1 MTRSIGRKKKKENN
15 RMNRRDFLKTAA
27 TLAALGVVSKVA
39 GAVKQTSAGAAGKS
53 GPADLVAIRGGEPEE
68 MFDRAIR
75 ELGGMEKFVKKG
87 QTVLVKPNIGWDR
100 PVEAAANT
108 NPKLVARI
116 VRRCKEAGAKEVYV
130 FDTTCSRWDL
140 AYKSSGIAEAARKE
154 GAIVVGGDSA
164 SDKGYLEKY
173 YVDVE
178 NPNGRRLKK
187 FKWHRLVKDC
197 DVFINVPVLKHH
209 GGPGMTSAMK
219 NLMGTVSKGT
229 QRYFH
234 ANDLN
239 QCIAD
244 ICAYRKPD
252 LNVIDAYRVM
262 VKRGPRG
269 VDSSDVK
276 LLKYQ
281 LLGTD
286 IVALDTAAAA
296 VIGFD
301 YRRIGHIALG
311 EKLGLGTRNL
321 KKLNI
326 KRITV

>member
-1 MTRSIGRKKKKENN
+1 M
-15 RMNRRDFLKTAA
+15 MNRRDFLKTAA

-39 GAVKQTSAGAAGKS
+39 GAVKSPAAAAEKT
-53 GPADLVAIRGGEPEE
+53 GPADLVAIRGGEPDE
-68 MFDRAIR
+68 MFDKAIR
-75 ELGGMEKFVKKG
+75 ELGGIEKFVKKG

-116 VRRCKEAGAKEVYV
+116 IRRCKEAGAKEVYV

-140 AYKSSGIAEAARKE
+140 AYKSSGIADAARKE

-164 SDKGYLEKY
+164 SDKSYLEKN
-173 YVDVE
+173 YVDVD
-178 NPNGRRLKK
+178 NPKAKRLKK
-187 FKWHRLVKDC
+187 FKWHRLVKEC

-219 NLMGTVSKGT
+219 NLMGTVSKDT

-234 ANDLN
+234 SHDLN
-239 QCIAD
+239 QCIAE

-252 LNVIDAYRVM
+252 LTVIDAYRIM
-262 VKRGPRG
+262 TKRGPRG
-269 VDSSDVK
+269 VDQSDVK
-276 LLKYQ
+276 LMKYQ

-286 IVALDTAAAA
+286 MVALDTAAAA

-301 YRRIGHIALG
+301 PRRIGHIALG
-311 EKLGLGTRNL
+311 EKLGVGTRNL

>member
-1 MTRSIGRKKKKENN
+1 M
-15 RMNRRDFLKTAA
+15 MNRRDFLKTAA

-39 GAVKQTSAGAAGKS
+39 GAVKAPAAVAEKS
-53 GPADLVAIRGGEPEE
+53 GPVDLVAIRGGEPEE
-68 MFDRAIR
+68 MFDKAIR

-140 AYKSSGIAEAARKE
+140 AYKSSGIADAARKE
-154 GAIVVGGDSA
+154 GAIVVGCDSA
-164 SDKGYLEKY
+164 SDKAYLEKY
-173 YVDVE
+173 YVDEE
-178 NPNGRRLKK
+178 NPKAKRLKK
-187 FKWHRLVKDC
+187 FKWHRLAKEC

-219 NLMGTVSKGT
+219 NLMGTVSKDT

-252 LNVIDAYRVM
+252 LTVIDAYRIM
-262 VKRGPRG
+262 LKRGPRG
-269 VDSSDVK
+269 VDQSDVK
-276 LLKYQ
+276 LMKYQ

-286 IVALDTAAAA
+286 MVALDTAAAA

-301 YRRIGHIALG
+301 PRRIGHIALG
-311 EKLGLGTRNL
+311 EKAGVGTRNL

>member
-1 MTRSIGRKKKKENN
+1 MKKGKGDS
-15 RMNRRDFLKTAA
+15 MNRRDFLKTAA

-39 GAVKQTSAGAAGKS
+39 GAVKTPAGAAEKS

-68 MFDRAIR
+68 MFDKAIG
-75 ELGGMEKFVKKG
+75 ELGGIEKFVKKG

-116 VRRCKEAGAKEVYV
+116 IKRCKEAGAKDVYV

-140 AYKSSGIAEAARKE
+140 AYKSSGIADAARKE
-154 GAIVVGGDSA
+154 GAIVIGGDSA
-164 SDKGYLEKY
+164 SDRGYLEKNY
-173 YVDVE
+173 IDVE
-178 NPNGRRLKK
+178 NPQAARLKK
-187 FKWHRLVKDC
+187 FKLHRLVKEC

-219 NLMGTVSKGT
+219 NLMGIVSKGT

-234 ANDLN
+234 GNDLN
-239 QCIAD
+239 QCIAE

-252 LNVIDAYRVM
+252 LTVIDAYRIM
-262 VKRGPRG
+262 TKRGPRG
-269 VDSSDVK
+269 VDDSDVK
-276 LLKYQ
+276 LMKYQ

-286 IVALDTAAAA
+286 MVALDTAP
-296 VIGFD
+296 
-301 YRRIGHIALG
+301 RR
-311 EKLGLGTRNL
+311 
-321 KKLNI
+321 
-326 KRITV
+326 